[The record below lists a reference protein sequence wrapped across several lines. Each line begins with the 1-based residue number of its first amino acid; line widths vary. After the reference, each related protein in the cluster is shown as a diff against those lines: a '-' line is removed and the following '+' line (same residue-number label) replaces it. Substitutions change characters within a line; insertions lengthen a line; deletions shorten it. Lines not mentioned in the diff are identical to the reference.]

1 MKKMTLSMKL
11 LVGGVLVVLIPL
23 LVVGAFSAFRSSQAL
38 ERNAKEQAE
47 QIAGSL
53 AGMVQMVLL
62 EELKIVKELSASN
75 AVVEAAGK
83 VSSGGE
89 AANSVEALNADLA
102 AIMKKI
108 GNDYDQLFLVDAS
121 GKIFADNVGGKLKG
135 LDVSERAYY
144 REAKGGKANVGAVAK
159 SKATGNTVATVAAPI
174 FGNTGEFI
182 GLAAAAMKIDFLVEK
197 ITAVKIGQTGYP
209 FMINHTGLII
219 AHPKKEY
226 ILELDLA
233 KQAGMEAIVGKMLA
247 KQKGAESYVFK
258 GTKKIAGFAPVELTG
273 WSVGLT
279 QDTNEFLAD
288 AHAIRNFIMIISA
301 LFLAATIVIV
311 MVFARRISLPITRA
325 ANELNDAA
333 VQLASASSQVSG
345 ASQSLAEGASE
356 QAAAVE
362 ETSSSL
368 EEMSS
373 MTKQNADNSG
383 HANRLMKE
391 TTNIVERA
399 KGSMTKLTNS
409 MAEISKA
416 SEDTSKI
423 IKTIDEIAFQ
433 TNLLALNA
441 AVEAARAGE
450 AGAGFAVVA
459 EEVRNLA
466 IRAAEA
472 AKNTSVLIEDT
483 VKKIGDGSGLVS
495 TTNDDFLA
503 VAQSAVK
510 VGELVAEISAASNE
524 QSTGIEQITKAVSEM
539 DKVVQESAAN
549 AEETASASEEM
560 NAQAEQVKQVA
571 KTLLDVVGGSANG
584 AGMPTVA
591 SRERRGIADHAGA
604 KAAKTT
610 GKTNI
615 FSKRTM
621 AERLIPFADRKASHG
636 NEEFQDF

>member
-11 LVGGVLVVLIPL
+11 VVGGVLVVLIPL
-23 LVVGAFSAFRSSQAL
+23 LVVGAFSAFKSSQAL
-38 ERNAKEQAE
+38 ERNAKEQAV

-53 AGMVQMVLL
+53 ANMVQLVLL
-62 EELKIVKELSASN
+62 EELKIVKELSANST
-75 AVVEAAGK
+75 VVEAARK
-83 VSSGGE
+83 ASNGGE
-89 AANSVEALNADLA
+89 AANEIEAINAELA

-108 GNDYDQLFLVDAS
+108 GNDYDQLYLADAT
-121 GKIFADNVGGKLKG
+121 GRIFADNVGGKLKG
-135 LDVSERAYY
+135 MDLTD
-144 REAKGGKANVGAVAK
+144 REYFKVAKSGKANVSNVAK
-159 SKATGNTVATVAAPI
+159 SKATGHIVAPVCVPI
-174 FGNTGEFI
+174 YTQTGEFVGI
-182 GLAAAAMKIDFLVEK
+182 AAAAMKIDFLVEK
-197 ITAVKIGQTGYP
+197 IAAVKVGQTGYP
-209 FMINHTGLII
+209 FMINNAGLII
-219 AHPKKEY
+219 AHPKKEF
-226 ILELDLA
+226 ILDLDLT
-233 KQAGMEAIVGKMLA
+233 KQAGMEAMVGKMLA
-247 KQKGAESYVFK
+247 RQKGSESYVFK
-258 GTKKIAGFAPVELTG
+258 NTKKIAGFAPVELTG

-279 QDTNEFLAD
+279 QNTDEFLAE
-288 AHAIRNFIMIISA
+288 AHGIRNFIIIISA
-301 LFLAATIVIV
+301 VFLTITIGIV
-311 MVFARRISLPITRA
+311 LVFARRISLPIARA

-373 MTKQNADNSG
+373 MTKQNADNSE

-399 KGSMTKLTNS
+399 KDSMTKLTNS
-409 MAEISKA
+409 MAEISQA

-459 EEVRNLA
+459 GEGRNLA

-472 AKNTSVLIEDT
+472 AKKTAVLIEDT
-483 VKKIGDGSGLVS
+483 VKKIDAGSGLVN

-503 VAQSAVK
+503 VARSAMK
-510 VGELVAEISAASNE
+510 AGELVAEISAASNE
-524 QSTGIEQITKAVSEM
+524 QSTGIDQITRAVSEM
-539 DKVVQESAAN
+539 DKVVQQSAAN

-560 NAQAEQVKQVA
+560 NAQAEQVRQVV
-571 KTLLDVVGGSANG
+571 KTLLDVVGGSGEGFGSPA
-584 AGMPTVA
+584 ALW
-591 SRERRGIADHAGA
+591 ERRGISAHAG
-604 KAAKTT
+604 AAKTT
-610 GKTNI
+610 GKI
-615 FSKRTM
+615 KGFAKKVS
-621 AERLIPFADRKASHG
+621 AERLIPFNDGKVSHG
-636 NEEFQDF
+636 KDEFQDF

>member
-1 MKKMTLSMKL
+1 MTLKMKL

-23 LVVGAFSAFRSSQAL
+23 LVVGTFSAVRSSQAL
-38 ERNAKEQAE
+38 EKAAHEQAE

-53 AGMVQMVLL
+53 AGMVQLVLL
-62 EELKIVKELSASN
+62 EELKIVKELSAGN
-75 AVVEAAGK
+75 AVVAAASK
-83 VSSGGE
+83 VSSGGD
-89 AANSVEALNADLA
+89 AANEVEALNADLA
-102 AIMKKI
+102 AIMKKL
-108 GNDYDQLFLVDAS
+108 GNDYDMLYLVDAS
-121 GKIFADNVGGKLKG
+121 GKIFADNVGGKFKG
-135 LDVSERAYY
+135 LDISDRGYFK
-144 REAKGGKANVGAVAK
+144 EAKGGKANVGDVAK
-159 SKATGNTVATVAAPI
+159 SKATGNIVAPVCAPI
-174 FGNTGEFI
+174 YSQTGEFVGI
-182 GLAAAAMKIDFLVEK
+182 AGAAMKIDFLVEK
-197 ITAVKIGQTGYP
+197 IVAVKIGQTGYP
-209 FMINHTGLII
+209 FMVDHTGLII
-219 AHPKKEY
+219 AHPKKEF
-226 ILELDLA
+226 ILELNLA
-233 KQAGMEAIVGKMLA
+233 KEAGMAEIMGKMMS
-247 KQKGAESYVFK
+247 KQKGSEAYVFK
-258 GTKKIAGFAPVELTG
+258 GTKKIAGFAPVEITG

-279 QDTNEFLAD
+279 QDTSEFLAD
-288 AHAIRNFIMIISA
+288 AHAIRNFIIIISA
-301 LFLAATIVIV
+301 IFLAITTI
-311 MVFARRISLPITRA
+311 MVLIFANRISVPITRA

-399 KGSMTKLTNS
+399 KGSMTKLTQS
-409 MAEISKA
+409 MSEISKA

-483 VKKIGDGSGLVS
+483 VKRIGDGSVLVN

-510 VGELVAEISAASNE
+510 VGELVAEISAASDE

-571 KTLLDVVGGSANG
+571 KTLLDVVGGSAESVG
-584 AGMPTVA
+584 TPGTA
-591 SRERRGIADHAGA
+591 RERQSGAARAGSKVA
-604 KAAKTT
+604 KMAGKANIFGKKTT
-610 GKTNI
+610 
-615 FSKRTM
+615 
-621 AERLIPFADRKASHG
+621 AERMIPFAERKSSHG
-636 NEEFQDF
+636 NDDFQDF

>member
-1 MKKMTLSMKL
+1 MKKMTLKMKL

-23 LVVGAFSAFRSSQAL
+23 LVVGAFSAIRSSQAL
-38 ERNAKEQAE
+38 EKNAKEQAA

-53 AGMVQMVLL
+53 AGMVQMVLM
-62 EELKIVKELSASN
+62 EELKIVKELSANN

-89 AANSVEALNADLA
+89 AANSIEAVNAELA
-102 AIMKKI
+102 EIMKNI
-108 GNDYDQLFLVDAS
+108 GNDYDQLFLVDTS

-135 LDVSERAYY
+135 LDVSERDYFKA
-144 REAKGGKANVGAVAK
+144 AKSGKASVGNVAK
-159 SKATGNTVATVAAPI
+159 SKATGNTIAPVGAPI
-174 FGNTGEFI
+174 YSRSGEFV
-182 GLAAAAMKIDFLVEK
+182 GVAAAAMKIDFLVEK
-197 ITAVKIGQTGYP
+197 ITAIRAGKTGYP
-209 FMINHTGLII
+209 YMINQTGMII

-226 ILELDLA
+226 ILELDLS
-233 KQAGMEAIVGKMLA
+233 KEAGMTEIVGKMTG
-247 KQKGAESYVFK
+247 KQKGSESYVFK
-258 GTKKIAGFAPVELTG
+258 GDKKICGFAPVELTG
-273 WSVGLT
+273 WSVGFT
-279 QDTNEFLAD
+279 QNTDEFLAD
-288 AHAIRNFIMIISA
+288 AHAIRNFILIISVA
-301 LFLAATIVIV
+301 FLAVTIFIV
-311 MVFARRISLPITRA
+311 LVFARRISQPITRA
-325 ANELNDAA
+325 ANELNDSA

-373 MTKQNADNSG
+373 MTKQNAENSE

-399 KGSMTKLTNS
+399 KGSMTKLTKS
-409 MAEISKA
+409 MSEISKA

-466 IRAAEA
+466 IRAAAA
-472 AKNTSVLIEDT
+472 AKNTAVLIEDT
-483 VKKIGDGSGLVS
+483 VKRVGDGSALVN

-524 QSTGIEQITKAVSEM
+524 QSTGIEQITRAVSEM
-539 DKVVQESAAN
+539 DKVVQQSAAN

-571 KTLLDVVGGSANG
+571 KRLLDVVGGSG
-584 AGMPTVA
+584 EGTGTSVA
-591 SRERRGIADHAGA
+591 LRERQSGAARAGA
-604 KAAKTT
+604 RAAKTT
-610 GKTNI
+610 GKVKSFAKKTA
-615 FSKRTM
+615 
-621 AERLIPFADRKASHG
+621 AERLIPFADGKGSHG
-636 NEEFQDF
+636 SDEFQDF

>member
-1 MKKMTLSMKL
+1 MKKMTLKMKL

-23 LVVGAFSAFRSSQAL
+23 LVVGTFAAFRSSQAL

-53 AGMVQMVLL
+53 AGMVQLVLL

-75 AVVEAAGK
+75 AVVEAARK

-89 AANSVEALNADLA
+89 AANEIEALNADLA

-108 GNDYDQLFLVDAS
+108 GNDYDQLYLADAT

-135 LDVSERAYY
+135 LDLADRGYY
-144 REAKGGKANVGAVAK
+144 KEAKSGKANVGAVAK
-159 SKATGNTVATVAAPI
+159 SKATGNIVAPVCAPI
-174 FGNTGEFI
+174 YSNTGEFI
-182 GLAAAAMKIDFLVEK
+182 GIAAAAMKIDFLVEK
-197 ITAVKIGQTGYP
+197 ISAVKIGQTGYP
-209 FMINHTGLII
+209 FMLDPTGIVI
-219 AHPKKEY
+219 AHPKKEF
-226 ILELDLA
+226 ILELNLA
-233 KQAGMEAIVGKMLA
+233 KLAGMEAISGKMLA

-258 GTKKIAGFAPVELTG
+258 GTNKIAGFAPVELTG
-273 WSVGLT
+273 WSVAVT
-279 QDTNEFLAD
+279 QDTNEFLED
-288 AHAIRNFIMIISA
+288 AHAIRNFIVIISA
-301 LFLAATIVIV
+301 IFLAITII
-311 MVFARRISLPITRA
+311 MVLIFANRISIPIARA

-333 VQLASASSQVSG
+333 VQLAAASSQVSG

-399 KGSMTKLTNS
+399 KGSMTKLTQS
-409 MAEISKA
+409 MSEISKA

-466 IRAAEA
+466 IRAAAA

-483 VKKIGDGSGLVS
+483 VKRIGDGSVLVN

-510 VGELVAEISAASNE
+510 VGDLVAEISAASDE

-571 KTLLDVVGGSANG
+571 KTLLDVVGGSGNG
-584 AGMPTVA
+584 AGTTGAA
-591 SRERRGIADHAGA
+591 SRERQSGAARATSKVAKMAG
-604 KAAKTT
+604 KANIFGKKTT
-610 GKTNI
+610 
-615 FSKRTM
+615 
-621 AERLIPFADRKASHG
+621 AERMIPFADRKASHG
-636 NEEFQDF
+636 NDDFQDF

>member
-1 MKKMTLSMKL
+1 MKKMTLKMKL

-23 LVVGAFSAFRSSQAL
+23 LVVGTFSAIRSSLAL
-38 ERNAKEQAE
+38 ENSAKEQAE

-53 AGMVQMVLL
+53 AGMVQLVLM
-62 EELKIVKELSASN
+62 EELKIVKELSATN
-75 AVVEAAGK
+75 AVVAAAGK
-83 VSSGGE
+83 VSSGGD
-89 AANSVEALNADLA
+89 AANDIEALNADLA
-102 AIMKKI
+102 AIMKKL
-108 GNDYDQLFLVDAS
+108 GNDYDMLYLVDAS
-121 GKIFADNVGGKLKG
+121 GKIFADNVGGKFKG
-135 LDVSERAYY
+135 LDISDRGYFK
-144 REAKGGKANVGAVAK
+144 EAKGGKANVGAVAK
-159 SKATGNTVATVAAPI
+159 SKATGNIVAPVCAPI
-174 FGNTGEFI
+174 YAQTGEFVGI
-182 GLAAAAMKIDFLVEK
+182 AGAAMKIDFLAEK

-209 FMINHTGLII
+209 FMSDQKGLVI
-219 AHPKKEY
+219 AHPKKEF
-226 ILELDLA
+226 ILELDLT
-233 KQAGMEAIVGKMLA
+233 KLAGMESFVGKMLA

-258 GTKKIAGFAPVELTG
+258 GTNKIAGFAPIELTG
-273 WSVGLT
+273 WSVAVT

-288 AHAIRNFIMIISA
+288 AHAIRNFIIIISA
-301 LFLAATIVIV
+301 IFLVITTI
-311 MVFARRISLPITRA
+311 MVLIFANRISMPITRA

-399 KGSMTKLTNS
+399 KGSMTKLTQS
-409 MAEISKA
+409 MSEIKKA

-483 VKKIGDGSGLVS
+483 VKRIGDGSVLVN

-510 VGELVAEISAASNE
+510 VGELVAEISAASDE

-571 KTLLDVVGGSANG
+571 KTLLDVVGGSVESVG
-584 AGMPTVA
+584 TPGT
-591 SRERRGIADHAGA
+591 SRERQSGAARAGSRVA
-604 KAAKTT
+604 KMAGKANIFGKKTT
-610 GKTNI
+610 
-615 FSKRTM
+615 
-621 AERLIPFADRKASHG
+621 AERMIPFADRKASHG
-636 NEEFQDF
+636 NDDFQDF